1 MNDMQTPFQ
10 IPSDVCAPQGAFSPR
25 RIQALMLR
33 HLYVLRRSWPRL
45 LELAYWPLIQMI
57 LWGFVTKFFM
67 GHSSWV
73 AEAAAVL
80 ISAVLLWDVLFR
92 ANLGVSLPFIEE
104 MWSRNLAQLFVS
116 PLRDAELIAALVLMS
131 LVRTLIS
138 VTPAALLAL
147 PLYDVWVFE
156 LGITLLA
163 FFTNLLFFGAV
174 IGITV
179 AALILR
185 FGLGAESLCWLGIFL
200 LAPVS
205 AIYYPVSALPEW
217 LQWVALSLPSAH
229 TFEGMRAV
237 LFDGVF
243 MWNHFFWAVG
253 LNAVMLA
260 GAALFFLYMMK
271 RARIKG
277 LLMQQGE

>member
-1 MNDMQTPFQ
+1 MSPEHQHQ
-10 IPSDVCAPQGAFSPR
+10 IHSDVCMPQTAFSAR
-25 RIQALMLR
+25 RILAVMLR

-73 AEAAAVL
+73 AEAAGVL

-116 PLRDAELIAALVLMS
+116 PLRDAELITALILMS

-138 VTPAALLAL
+138 VTPAAFLAM

-156 LGITLLA
+156 LGIPLIA
-163 FFTNLLFFGAV
+163 FFANLLVFGSI

-179 AALILR
+179 AGLILR

-200 LAPVS
+200 LAPIS
-205 AIYYPVSALPEW
+205 AIYYPVDALPQW

-229 TFEGMRAV
+229 TFEGMRQV
-237 LFDGVF
+237 LFEGTF
-243 MWNHFFWAVG
+243 SWMHFAWAVG
-253 LNAVMLA
+253 LNAVLLSSA
-260 GAALFFLYMMK
+260 TAFFLYMMK
-271 RARIKG
+271 QARIKG
-277 LLMQQGE
+277 LLMSQGE

>member
-1 MNDMQTPFQ
+1 MSDLQ
-10 IPSDVCAPQGAFSPR
+10 IPDQVCAPQGAFSYR
-25 RIQALMLR
+25 RILALMLR

-57 LWGFVTKFFM
+57 LWGFMTKFFM
-67 GHSSWV
+67 GHSTWV
-73 AEAAAVL
+73 AEAAGVL

-116 PLRDAELIAALVLMS
+116 PLRDAELITSLILMS

-138 VTPAALLAL
+138 VTPAAFLAM
-147 PLYDVWVFE
+147 PFYDVWVFE
-156 LGITLLA
+156 LGVPLLA
-163 FFTNLLFFGAV
+163 FFTNLLIFGTV

-179 AALILR
+179 SGLILR
-185 FGLGAESLCWLGIFL
+185 YGLGAESLCWLGIFL

-205 AIYYPVSALPEW
+205 AIYYPVDVLPGW
-217 LQWVALSLPSAH
+217 LQVVALSLPSAH
-229 TFEGMRAV
+229 TFEGMRGV

-243 MWNHFFWAVG
+243 AWDHFMWAVG
-253 LNAVMLA
+253 LNAALMT
-260 GAALFFLYMMK
+260 AAIMFFLHMMK
-271 RARIKG
+271 MARVKG

>member
-1 MNDMQTPFQ
+1 
-10 IPSDVCAPQGAFSPR
+10 
-25 RIQALMLR
+25 MLR

-45 LELAYWPLIQMI
+45 LELMYWPLVQMI
-57 LWGFVTKFFM
+57 LWGFVTKFFL
-67 GHSSWV
+67 GHSDWV
-73 AEAAAVL
+73 AQAAGVL

-104 MWSRNLAQLFVS
+104 MWSRNLAQLFIS
-116 PLRDAELIAALVLMS
+116 PLRDVELIVALVMMS

-138 VTPAALLAL
+138 VTPAAFLAL
-147 PLYDVWVFE
+147 PFFDVWVFQ
-156 LGITLLA
+156 LGVPLLA
-163 FFTNLLFFGAV
+163 FFANLLIFGSV
-174 IGITV
+174 IGIGV

-205 AIYYPVSALPEW
+205 AIYYPVSALPGW
-217 LQWVALSLPSAH
+217 LQTIALMLPSAH
-229 TFEGMRAV
+229 TFEGMRGV

-243 MWNHFFWAVG
+243 SWSHFWWAAG
-253 LNAVMLA
+253 LNGVMLA
-260 GAALFFLYMMK
+260 AASLFFLHMMK
-271 RARIKG
+271 QARIKG

>member
-1 MNDMQTPFQ
+1 MTDGQD
-10 IPSDVCAPQGAFSPR
+10 IYDGGVCVPQPTFSVR
-25 RIQALMLR
+25 RVWAMILR
-33 HLYVLRRSWPRL
+33 HMFILRRSWPRL
-45 LELAYWPLIQMI
+45 LELAYWPMIQMI

-73 AEAAAVL
+73 AEAAGVL

-116 PLRDAELIAALVLMS
+116 PLRDSELIASLVLMS

-138 VTPAALLAL
+138 VTPAAFLAL
-147 PLYDVWVFE
+147 PFYDVWVFE
-156 LGITLLA
+156 LGLSLLA
-163 FFTNLLFFGAV
+163 FFTNLLIFGAV
-174 IGITV
+174 IGLTV

-205 AIYYPVSALPEW
+205 AIYYPVDALPDW
-217 LQWVALSLPSAH
+217 LQWIALALPSAH
-229 TFEGMRAV
+229 TFEGMRGV
-237 LFDGVF
+237 LFDGAF
-243 MWNHFFWAVG
+243 SWKHFFWASG
-253 LNAVMLA
+253 LNAALLLA
-260 GAALFFLYMMK
+260 AALFFLHMM
-271 RARIKG
+271 RTARIKG
-277 LLMQQGE
+277 LLLQQGE

>member
-1 MNDMQTPFQ
+1 LRND
-10 IPSDVCAPQGAFSPR
+10 QGQAICTAQPGFSVR
-25 RIQALMLR
+25 RIFALMLR

-45 LELAYWPLIQMI
+45 LELMYWPLVQMI
-57 LWGFVTKFFM
+57 LWGFVTKFFL
-67 GHSSWV
+67 GHSDWV
-73 AEAAAVL
+73 AQAAGVL

-104 MWSRNLAQLFVS
+104 MWSRNLAQLFIS
-116 PLRDAELIAALVLMS
+116 PLRDVELIVALISMS

-138 VTPAALLAL
+138 VTPAAFLAL
-147 PLYDVWVFE
+147 PFFDVWVFE
-156 LGITLLA
+156 LGVPLLA
-163 FFTNLLFFGAV
+163 FFANLLIFGSV
-174 IGITV
+174 IGIGV

-205 AIYYPVSALPEW
+205 AIYYPVSALPGW
-217 LQWVALSLPSAH
+217 LQVIALMLPSAH
-229 TFEGMRAV
+229 TFEGMRGV

-243 MWNHFFWAVG
+243 SWPHFWWAAG
-253 LNAVMLA
+253 LNAVLLT
-260 GAALFFLYMMK
+260 AATLFFLYMMK
-271 RARIKG
+271 KARIKG

>member
-1 MNDMQTPFQ
+1 MRNDQEQAVCTPQ
-10 IPSDVCAPQGAFSPR
+10 PSFSVR
-25 RIQALMLR
+25 RIFALMLR

-45 LELAYWPLIQMI
+45 LELMYWPLVQMI
-57 LWGFVTKFFM
+57 LWGFVTKFFL
-67 GHSSWV
+67 GHSDWV
-73 AEAAAVL
+73 AQAAGVL

-104 MWSRNLAQLFVS
+104 MWSRNLAQLFIS
-116 PLRDAELIAALVLMS
+116 PLRDVELIVALVMMS

-138 VTPAALLAL
+138 VTPAAFLAL
-147 PLYDVWVFE
+147 PFFDVWVFQ
-156 LGITLLA
+156 LGVPLLA
-163 FFTNLLFFGAV
+163 FFANLLIFGSV
-174 IGITV
+174 IGIGV

-205 AIYYPVSALPEW
+205 AIYYPVSALPGW
-217 LQWVALSLPSAH
+217 LQTIALMLPSAH
-229 TFEGMRAV
+229 TFEGMRGV

-243 MWNHFFWAVG
+243 SWSHFWWAAG
-253 LNAVMLA
+253 LNGVMLA
-260 GAALFFLYMMK
+260 AASLFFLHMMK
-271 RARIKG
+271 QARIKG

>member
-1 MNDMQTPFQ
+1 MNDPD
-10 IPSDVCAPQGAFSPR
+10 SVCVPQANFSFR
-25 RIQALMLR
+25 RVLAVMLR
-33 HLYVLRRSWPRL
+33 HMYVLRRSWPRL
-45 LELAYWPLIQMI
+45 LELVYWPLIQMV
-57 LWGFVTKFFM
+57 LWGFVTKFFL

-73 AEAAAVL
+73 AEAAGVL

-104 MWSRNLAQLFVS
+104 MWSRNLAQMFVS
-116 PLRDAELIAALVLMS
+116 PLRDAELITALVAMS

-138 VTPAALLAL
+138 VTPAAFLAL
-147 PLYDVWVFE
+147 PFFDVWVFE
-156 LGITLLA
+156 LGVPLVA
-163 FFTNLLFFGAV
+163 FFTNLLVFGAV
-174 IGITV
+174 IGLTV

-205 AIYYPVSALPEW
+205 AIYYPVSALPGW
-217 LQWVALSLPSAH
+217 LQMIALSLPAAH
-229 TFEGMRAV
+229 VFEGMRGI

-243 MWNHFFWAVG
+243 SWNHFIWAMG
-253 LNAVMLA
+253 LNAVLMS
-260 GAALFFLYMMK
+260 GATLFFLHMMK
-271 RARIKG
+271 VARIKG